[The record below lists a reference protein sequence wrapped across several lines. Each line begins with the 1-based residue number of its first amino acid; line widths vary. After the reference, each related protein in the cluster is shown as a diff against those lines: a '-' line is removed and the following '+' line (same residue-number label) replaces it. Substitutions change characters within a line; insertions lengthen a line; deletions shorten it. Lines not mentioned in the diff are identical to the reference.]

1 MNVLYL
7 YFFIILFR
15 VMIPPTNLTEL
26 ISLTELRKK
35 LVLEYDNKAN
45 EFTLISD
52 NVKVLGNINRKTRLN
67 VK

>member
-1 MNVLYL
+1 M
-7 YFFIILFR
+7 ILFR